1 MNPQN
6 QYTDASLW
14 LSIKKGDEEAFRLLF
29 DRYNAVLYSHVL
41 NKLKDEDESQDIVQ
55 DIFVGLWEKKDVI
68 EAGNI
73 GGYLF
78 TAARNKVLNIIKH
91 RKVIDRYEN
100 DFKHFMGLYA
110 SNNVENALY
119 KRELEAIINAEVAAL
134 PPRTREVFELSR
146 RSFLTHRE
154 IADQLGISTQ
164 TVNDHI
170 KASLKILRTRIGV
183 ILLII
188 WLNNPS

>member
-110 SNNVENALY
+110 SNNVENTLY